1 MIRLNSRHSPIAF
14 NSAPSLSPIHRR
26 HANYSMSAPP
36 GGTAEGRDREAN
48 IKVKRNVAKPA
59 SADKQATL

>member
-1 MIRLNSRHSPIAF
+1 
-14 NSAPSLSPIHRR
+14 
-26 HANYSMSAPP
+26 MSAPP